1 MKFNRVTDRDTHM
14 KRSAQTKATM
24 ALAPARTSVGAAVI
38 FALYGVPHA
47 ACADQQPQ
55 SSSDTLEEV
64 IVTASRRQQTLEEVP
79 YNLSVISADDLSR
92 TGVTDL
98 ASLSYQVPGLSTYD
112 FGARFAAATS
122 PIIRGINADGAP
134 LGKRMPEQSPVGT
147 YIGNSPVD
155 GYFQLDDVQQI
166 EVLRGPQGTLY
177 GAGAL
182 GGALRIMPNAPEL
195 DVLSGHLEASGGNLA
210 HSSGT
215 SYTAKGVFN
224 VPIGDTLAFRAS
236 GKYAYDPGFINVYGI
251 LERPGSAL
259 SGIPVLADPSNPVT
273 SPGILTSKNDWNFQK
288 TFTGRASA
296 LWKPNDKF
304 SAELAYVYANLKGDG
319 GPQANSTFAG
329 GPYPADPRV
338 TFPAGG
344 NYRNFSAI
352 DQPYSRTSDLTSLDL
367 SYDAGFATLSSTSSF
382 STTNG
387 STVTDDT
394 YGQALYTF
402 SYPYYSGVPT
412 NPRFVSPFEFDDKAN
427 TFTEEVRLVST
438 AGPDK
443 KLDYVIGLFYEN
455 QHTEGVWDISAPG
468 SPGYSAAQG
477 CTAPYTSGASFP
489 NCLVVDGPG
498 DLTFSGVDHQHF
510 QDKSIFGELTW
521 HFIDH
526 GQITFGG
533 RHFHQQ
539 FTDAQ
544 SYLVYTFNS
553 IVPAIPHE
561 SSASKNIWKINPSYE
576 YATGH
581 HVYAI
586 WSQGFR
592 RGGASAVPLSGPF
605 QESPVLASYAPDS
618 TNNYEVGLKGRFAN
632 GLSYTVDAFD
642 IQWDK
647 PQIAG
652 LTPAGNYA
660 VWNANK
666 AQSTGFEFNVSGPL
680 FIPGLS
686 FTIGGAFSNAKL
698 TQNYS
703 LPAGNGAYGITPGG
717 ISGTSGSQLPGS
729 PKESAAAT
737 ITYARGIAP
746 GYDLA
751 LSLNGTYKSSIPFQ
765 ILIPGTPPSQSSTIE
780 IGNFSATISHKPW
793 NFGAYV
799 TNITDKRELLIPASG
814 PTGNL
819 FNDSTINRPREIG
832 LRVGYSF

>member
-1 MKFNRVTDRDTHM
+1 M
-14 KRSAQTKATM
+14 KRSARTKPKI
-24 ALAPARTSVGAAVI
+24 ALVPTRLGAAVI
-38 FALYGVPHA
+38 LALYGAPQPA
-47 ACADQQPQ
+47 SADPQPQ
-55 SSSDTLEEV
+55 SPSDTLEEV
-64 IVTASRRQQTLEEVP
+64 IVTASRRQQTLEDVP
-79 YNLSVISADDLSR
+79 YNLSVVSADDLAR

-147 YIGNSPVD
+147 YIGNSPSD
-155 GYFQLDDVQQI
+155 GYFQLDDVQRI
-166 EVLRGPQGTLY
+166 EILRGPQGTLY

-182 GGALRIMPNAPEL
+182 GGALRIIPNAPEL
-195 DVLSGHLEASGGNLA
+195 DVLSGHIEASGGRLA
-210 HSSGT
+210 HSDGT

-236 GKYAYDPGFINVYGI
+236 GKYAYDPGFIDVYGI
-251 LERPGSAL
+251 LARPGSSL
-259 SGIPVLADPSNPVT
+259 SGIPTLADPSNPVT
-273 SPGILTSKNDWNFQK
+273 SPGVLTGKNDWNFQK

-296 LWKPNDKF
+296 LWKPNDSF
-304 SAELAYVYANLKGDG
+304 NAELAYVYSNLKGDG

-329 GPYPADPRV
+329 GPYPVDPRF

-344 NYRNFSAI
+344 EYRNFSAI

-387 STVTDDT
+387 ATVTDDT

-412 NPRFVSPFEFDDKAN
+412 NPRFVSPFEFEDDAN
-427 TFTEEVRLVST
+427 TLTEEVRLVSD

-443 KLDYVIGLFYEN
+443 KLDYVVGLFYEN

-468 SPGYSAAQG
+468 SPEYSAAEG

-489 NCLVVDGPG
+489 NCLVVAGPG

-510 QDKSIFGELTW
+510 QDKSVFGELTW

-539 FTDAQ
+539 FTDAE

-561 SSASKNIWKINPSYE
+561 STASKNIWKINPSYE
-576 YATGH
+576 YAAGQ
-581 HVYAI
+581 HVYAL

-605 QESPVLASYAPDS
+605 QESPVLARYAPDS
-618 TNNYEVGLKGRFAN
+618 TNNYEAGLKGRFAD

-666 AQSTGFEFNVSGPL
+666 ARSAGFEFNVSGPL
-680 FIPGLS
+680 YVPGLS
-686 FTIGGAFSNAKL
+686 FTIGGAYSNAKL

-703 LPAGNGAYGITPGG
+703 LPAGNGDYGITPGG
-717 ISGTSGSQLPGS
+717 ISGTAGSQLPGS

-737 ITYARGIAP
+737 LTYQRAVAP

-751 LSLNGTYKSSIPFQ
+751 LSLNGTYKSSIPFE
-765 ILIPGTPPSQSSTIE
+765 ILIPGTPPSQSSSIE
-780 IGNFSATISHKPW
+780 LLNFSAALSHKPW

-799 TNITDKRELLIPASG
+799 TNITDRHELLIPASG

-832 LRVGYSF
+832 LRIGYSF